1 MNQCCVWLTL
11 PDGAPAVWT
20 TSEGFPETCEL
31 RPSCIIAPGTK
42 MAPMRAQRRTAS
54 SRGQEEEPLE
64 RGVERTSDPGQAFQG
79 RFWNAFHNKGLYHIL
94 SNTALSKMY
103 NFSRIWESYP
113 TELWQLVPLPDP
125 PNSFSWLESHY
136 GDQVVLKFT

>member
-1 MNQCCVWLTL
+1 
-11 PDGAPAVWT
+11 
-20 TSEGFPETCEL
+20 
-31 RPSCIIAPGTK
+31 